1 MRTRV
6 EELFHEVADLSAQTR
21 ARYFDEHSVGAVTRH
36 ELEQLLA
43 FDSSS
48 STSLEKDIGHVA
60 QRAMSHVE
68 PNGMRCGPYRLGV
81 LLGRGG
87 MGTVYLAERVDG
99 EVSHR
104 VAVKLLRPGA
114 DDAHLRERFLAE
126 RQILATLSHPNIA
139 RLLDAGHSEDGR
151 PYLVMEYVEGKALD
165 VYTSGLGIRAK
176 INLFVKVCAAVGYLH
191 RNLVVHRDLKPSNI
205 LVTNE
210 GEPKLLDFGIAKILD
225 LTTDATATGMRMLT
239 PDYASPEQVAGF
251 PVTTASDVY
260 SLGAVLYK
268 LLTGASPHRFD
279 GDSAGAIALM
289 ISQGSITPPSRLVPA
304 LKGDLEFVLMKAL
317 RTEPQERYATIEQF
331 SEDLQNYLESRPI
344 RARKGDTWYQ
354 TQRFFRRYWLPATA
368 TVLVIASLL
377 TGLFIANRERAI
389 AERRFGQLRQL
400 SQRLIDLDGVIR
412 TLPGSVDARQRL
424 VSASLEYLEG
434 LSHEAR
440 GNLDLAQEIADGYWR
455 MARIQGVNEE
465 FNLGDPAKAED
476 SLKKADRLIQTVLAS
491 RPQDRG
497 ALFRAAVIAHDRM
510 LLADTDQRRS
520 DTLLLARQAVG
531 RIESFLSKDDPNDP
545 VRLEGFLRAG
555 DPWQAEHAGIAS
567 LYVNISQAYVNIHM
581 YSEGAQY
588 SRRAAEMAEPISFAQ
603 DSASQASST
612 LANALRYQGDL
623 ETAFI
628 TVRHARQIAEK
639 ATYPSETARFFS
651 QYYVD
656 LREGR
661 ILGEADAV
669 NLDRPAEAIEVLQ
682 KALDMTEEA
691 ARKDAHDSASR
702 SLLATVA
709 RELGKI
715 LRDRDPQRALTV
727 FDLGIERLGET
738 GNGMQARRERAVL
751 LAHSSYS
758 LRHLHRPAEA
768 KTRIE
773 DAFAILGATG
783 NYPTDRIRLASHAY
797 YATCALADYEAE
809 VGDQHRAQGIYEQ
822 LLEKVMATKP
832 DPLGDLR
839 DTPKLSRIYE
849 ALAGL
854 YLRNGDPVK
863 ATEMSS
869 RRADLWR
876 HWQHQLPQNTFV
888 RRQLEAA
895 RLP

>member
-6 EELFHEVADLSAQTR
+6 KELFHELADLSAESR
-21 ARYFDEHSVGAVTRH
+21 SRYFDKHGIGIVTQR

-48 STSLEKDIGHVA
+48 SLTLGEDIGQVA
-60 QRAMSHVE
+60 QQAMSHGE
-68 PNGMRCGPYRLGV
+68 PKGMRCGPYRLES

-99 EVSHR
+99 EVSQR
-104 VAVKLLRPGA
+104 VAIKLLRPGA
-114 DDAHLRERFLAE
+114 DEPHLRERFLAE
-126 RQILATLSHPNIA
+126 RQILATLSHPNVA
-139 RLLDAGHSEDGR
+139 RLLDAGHSEDGQ

-165 VYTSGLGIRAK
+165 VYTSGLGIRQK
-176 INLFVKVCAAVGYLH
+176 INLFVKVCGSVGYLH

-205 LVTNE
+205 LVTDE

-225 LTTDATATGMRMLT
+225 LTSDSTATGMRMLT
-239 PDYASPEQVAGF
+239 PDYASPEQVAGC

-268 LLTGASPHRFD
+268 LLTGASPHRFE
-279 GDSAGAIALM
+279 GDSPGAVALA

-317 RTEPQERYATIEQF
+317 RTEPQERYATTEQF
-331 SEDLQNYLESRPI
+331 SEDLQNYLESRAI

-354 TQRFFRRYWLPATA
+354 TQRFFRRYWLPAIA
-368 TVLVIASLL
+368 TVLVLASLL
-377 TGLFIANRERAI
+377 TGLFVANRERAI

-434 LSHEAR
+434 LSQEAR

-465 FNLGDPAKAED
+465 FNLGDPAKADD
-476 SLKKADRLIQTVLAS
+476 SLKKADRLIETVLAS
-491 RPQDRG
+491 RPQDRD
-497 ALFRAAVIAHDRM
+497 AMFRSAVISHDRM
-510 LLADTDQRRS
+510 LLADNDQRRS
-520 DTLLLARQAVG
+520 DTLIFARQAVG
-531 RIESFLSKDDPNDP
+531 RIETFLRQDDSKNP

-555 DPWQAEHAGIAS
+555 DPWQAERTGIAS
-567 LYVNISQAYVNIHM
+567 LYVNIAQAYVNIHM
-581 YSEGAQY
+581 YSEGVRYA
-588 SRRAAEMAEPISFAQ
+588 RRAAEIAEPLPSAQ
-603 DSASQASST
+603 DLASQALST
-612 LANALRYQGDL
+612 LANSLRYQGDL
-623 ETAFI
+623 ETAFTTI
-628 TVRHARQIAEK
+628 RRAKQIAEK
-639 ATYPSETARFFS
+639 TTYPSETARFFS
-651 QYYVD
+651 QYGVA

-669 NLDRPAEAIEVLQ
+669 NLDRPVEAVEVLQ

-691 ARKDAHDSASR
+691 AREDAHDSASR

-715 LRDRDPQRALTV
+715 LRDRDPQRALAV
-727 FDLGIERLGET
+727 FDLGIQRLGET
-738 GNGMQARRERAVL
+738 GNGRQAQRERAVL

-758 LRHLHRPAEA
+758 LRRLHRLSEA
-768 KTRIE
+768 KTRID
-773 DAFAILGATG
+773 DAYTILRATKD
-783 NYPTDRIRLASHAY
+783 YPSDRIRLASHLY

-809 VGDQHRAQGIYEQ
+809 EGDPRRAAEIYEQ
-822 LLEKVMATKP
+822 LLERVMATKP

-849 ALAGL
+849 ALAVL
-854 YLRNGDPVK
+854 HMRNGNP
-863 ATEMSS
+863 AGAAEMNS
-869 RRADLWR
+869 RRLDLWR
-876 HWQHQLPQNTFV
+876 HWQRQLPQNSFV

-895 RLP
+895 RVL